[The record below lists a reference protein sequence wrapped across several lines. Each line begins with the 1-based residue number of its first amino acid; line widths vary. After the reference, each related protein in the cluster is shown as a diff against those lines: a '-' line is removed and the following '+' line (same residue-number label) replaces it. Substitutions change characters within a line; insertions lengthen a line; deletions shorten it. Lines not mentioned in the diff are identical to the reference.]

1 MSNNRDKLVDNI
13 DIVEEIGSTIELEA
27 KGRNYVGLCPF
38 HADNNPSFTVS
49 SEKKIYK
56 CFVCGEGGDVV
67 KFYRMYNHIS
77 NQAAIE
83 ALADKYHIRIDKEV
97 RQTNAL
103 PAHIVLQD
111 INKFYVTA
119 LHSTESGTKALEYL
133 KQRGFNQETI
143 NHFHLGLGYEQAD
156 KLYQYLEKKIEDEE
170 NYSYQNITEINH
182 FTNKRDL
189 FASRVTIPITKNGN
203 IVGFGGRALDSNPVK
218 YLNSKD
224 SKLFQKKEVL
234 FHFDEALR
242 LSPDR
247 SLVVVEGFFD
257 VIKGFQNNIKNAV
270 GLMGTSFT
278 AKHIAQMKRNN
289 IDSVFLALDSDTA
302 GVNATLKIG
311 QMLLKNN
318 IKVKIIQY
326 TDCKDLDEFFLTH
339 EHEDFISL
347 KKNAINFK
355 VFETDQVTSNVSLL
369 SLDEKD
375 EAINQ
380 LVANLHTENDLVIEQ
395 VLTKIENSFTVSRD
409 YLNNKLQT
417 AKEQAE
423 AVVQTSNYES
433 SNNYQPD
440 YGQAP
445 EYNDM
450 PELYGMPEYGGEY
463 EQYQG
468 LQQSASD
475 QVQPIVNNSNISFM
489 SAQQLVIYR
498 SMKSKSEYLELKK
511 FKSQL
516 NKDLGIYEKLFN
528 ELDLF
533 YQKYSKFDYVTF
545 TNDNPQYALLINDL
559 FEKEITKNAISN
571 QSLVEKIKNK
581 STWGIFGR

>member
-1 MSNNRDKLVDNI
+1 MSNNRDKLVDSI
-13 DIVEEIGSTIELEA
+13 DIVEEIGSVIELAA

-83 ALADKYHIRIDKEV
+83 ALADKYHIRIDKSV
-97 RQTNAL
+97 VMTNL
-103 PAHIVLQD
+103 KPANYVLSD

-119 LHSTESGTKALEYL
+119 LHSTQSGSKALDYL
-133 KQRGFNQETI
+133 KNRGFNTETI

-156 KLYQYLEKKIEDEE
+156 KLYQYLEKKIEDEQ
-170 NYSYQNITEINH
+170 NYSYQNISEINH

-189 FASRVTIPITKNGN
+189 FASRITIPISQNGN
-203 IVGFGGRALDSNPVK
+203 IIGFGGRAIDSNPIK

-224 SKLFQKKEVL
+224 SKLFQKKQVL
-234 FHFDEALR
+234 YHFDEALK

-257 VIKGFQNNIKNAV
+257 VIKGYQNNIKNAV

-278 AKHIAQMKRNN
+278 AKHIGQMKKNN
-289 IDSVFLALDSDTA
+289 IDSVYLALDNDDA
-302 GVNATLKIG
+302 GINATLKIG
-311 QMLLKNN
+311 QMLLKNS

-326 TDCKDLDEFFLTH
+326 PEGKDLDEFFLKHSH
-339 EHEDFISL
+339 EEFLNL
-347 KKNAINFK
+347 KKNSLNFK
-355 VFETDQVTSNVSLL
+355 VFETEQVTNNISLL

-380 LVANLHTENDLVIEQ
+380 LIENLHMENDLVIEQ
-395 VLTKIENSFTVSRD
+395 VLSKIENSFSVSRE
-409 YLNNKLQT
+409 YLSNKL
-417 AKEQAE
+417 EE
-423 AVVQTSNYES
+423 ARQMQRSQEVDYQHQPNYDI
-433 SNNYQPD
+433 D
-440 YGQAP
+440 YDQ
-445 EYNDM
+445 M
-450 PELYGMPEYGGEY
+450 PELNGDYQQTNYDHGSYD
-463 EQYQG
+463 QYPTG
-468 LQQSASD
+468 DDSP
-475 QVQPIVNNSNISFM
+475 QPIINNSNISFM

-498 SMKSKSEYLELKK
+498 AMSSKSEYLELKK
-511 FKSQL
+511 FKNQL
-516 NKDLGIYEKLFN
+516 NKDLGIYEKLFS